1 MHVHAHPDDESSKG
15 AASTAMYVAQGVDVH
30 VATCTG
36 GERGSILNPNMD
48 RPDILENIT
57 EIRRQEME
65 RARDIL
71 GIRQDWLGWTI
82 WDQSTP
88 QVRSEIVGYKVV
100 DEHLST
106 ATVEVRLS
114 DEDVVASCT
123 LRAYA
128 EDHTVVGEL
137 VFTPADGQ
145 SVQDVRTERL
155 ATSVELL
162 GCTAPGQSRPR

>member
-1 MHVHAHPDDESSKG
+1 MTQPTDLADRYG
-15 AASTAMYVAQGVDVH
+15 APAPWRRRVTVGVCVVLVA
-30 VATCTG
+30 AF
-36 GERGSILNPNMD
+36 
-48 RPDILENIT
+48 
-57 EIRRQEME
+57 
-65 RARDIL
+65 L
-71 GIRQDWLGWTI
+71 GWLGWTI

-106 ATVEVRLS
+106 ATVEVRLA
-114 DEDVVASCT
+114 DDDVVASCT

-137 VFTPADGQ
+137 VFTPVDGQ
-145 SVQDVRTERL
+145 SEQDVRTERL